1 MAAIC
6 HASKSSRYS
15 VTLLALCIAFF
26 MLTEIYLP
34 RNALETWKHRE
45 TKNITSYRTEF
56 GSQPE
61 RTQSQRPLCRG
72 ERILL
77 FRVRHSTDE

>member
-1 MAAIC
+1 MRNNG
-6 HASKSSRYS
+6 SDLSRFEKLPPFCDFVGSMYR
-15 VTLLALCIAFF
+15 VFYVDRNLL
-26 MLTEIYLP
+26 TKKHTG
-34 RNALETWKHRE
+34 TWKHRE

-72 ERILL
+72 KRILL
-77 FRVRHSTDE
+77 F